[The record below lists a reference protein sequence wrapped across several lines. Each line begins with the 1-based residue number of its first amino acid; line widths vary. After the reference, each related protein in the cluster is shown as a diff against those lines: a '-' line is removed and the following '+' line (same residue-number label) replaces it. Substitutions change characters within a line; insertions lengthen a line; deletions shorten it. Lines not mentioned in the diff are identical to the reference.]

1 MQFFTLA
8 TLLLAGSVTA
18 FAGTLEKRATPKA
31 NEYTSA
37 FIKPFEDAFRTH
49 PTNRRLL

>member
-1 MQFFTLA
+1 MQFLTLA
-8 TLLLAGSVTA
+8 TLLIAGSAAA

-37 FIKPFEDAFRTH
+37 FIKPLEKCFHNTF
-49 PTNRRLL
+49 N